1 MLLLLIVLFPLGGP
15 ETGWQLPR
23 ESPAELRAPQ
33 PPFSPLRV
41 PSDSRQELRPH
52 GGAKAKAKRGP
63 KPSGGGGSH
72 VTAGKRPDR
81 AGRQGAGG
89 CAPRCG
95 KGRAG
100 PGRAGPGGRL
110 PPSLPSAPRV
120 SPRPGLAPRSA
131 APGGGD
137 RLSLPLIG
145 VVVSRTARFLFSS
158 SAAPVTA
165 VAVPPAR
172 PGPAAPLC
180 PAR

>member
-81 AGRQGAGG
+81 AGRRGAGG